1 MKKKSKPL
9 EWLSSEIIKDE
20 LILKNE
26 KESLINEIKKYKK
39 EDIITTTPIKK
50 LTLWQRILKVI
61 TN

>member
-39 EDIITTTPIKK
+39 EEIITTTPIKK
-50 LTLWQRILKVI
+50 LTLWERILKVI

>member
-39 EDIITTTPIKK
+39 EDIITKTPIKK

>member
-1 MKKKSKPL
+1 MNKKSKPL